1 MARGR
6 PSTFELSGLTG
17 RAHSSAVECLLC
29 KEDALG
35 SNPSGSIS
43 RVRLE
48 PCPLS
53 GNRGSIRV
61 RRTDAPLRA
70 SAGGKGGRTSV
81 VDGRVYET
89 VCTCD
94 PDAHWT
100 RFIGSQ
106 SDLSLPWLLC
116 HLVNSSAQAPTK
128 DVPSCDKPRGAARRQ
143 RTWDFRMG
151 IPTAIASRNG
161 ERPGLK
167 HLSRGRKR
175 KRTRCR

>member
-1 MARGR
+1 M
-6 PSTFELSGLTG
+6 
-17 RAHSSAVECLLC
+17 VECLLC

-43 RVRLE
+43 RARSE

-53 GNRGSIRV
+53 GKRGTIRV

-70 SAGGKGGRTSV
+70 SASGKGGRRSA
-81 VDGRVYET
+81 VDWSANET

-100 RFIGSQ
+100 RFIGFM

-128 DVPSCDKPRGAARRQ
+128 DVPSCDKPQGAARRR
-143 RTWDFRMG
+143 RTEDLLMG

-175 KRTRCR
+175 KRMRCR

>member
-70 SAGGKGGRTSV
+70 SASGKGGRSPA
-81 VDGRVYET
+81 VDGRAGDT

-100 RFIGSQ
+100 RFIGPRATI
-106 SDLSLPWLLC
+106 PWLLC
-116 HLVNSSAQAPTK
+116 HLVDSSAQAPTK

>member
-1 MARGR
+1 MHTPPVKAPEWGPDEAWLPGRIWAPQGGLSRNKVAVGESAAGSPPNDRDWGSPQPTPSIRVRDRGR
-6 PSTFELSGLTG
+6 PSTFELPGLTG

-35 SNPSGSIS
+35 SNPSGSTS
-43 RVRLE
+43 RTRLE
-48 PCPLS
+48 PSPLS
-53 GNRGSIRV
+53 GKRGSVRV

-70 SAGGKGGRTSV
+70 SASGKGGRTSV

-106 SDLSLPWLLC
+106 SD
-116 HLVNSSAQAPTK
+116 HTVAT
-128 DVPSCDKPRGAARRQ
+128 VPS
-143 RTWDFRMG
+143 
-151 IPTAIASRNG
+151 G
-161 ERPGLK
+161 E
-167 HLSRGRKR
+167 
-175 KRTRCR
+175 

>member
-1 MARGR
+1 M
-6 PSTFELSGLTG
+6 
-17 RAHSSAVECLLC
+17 VECLLC

-43 RVRLE
+43 RARSE

-53 GNRGSIRV
+53 GKRGTVRV

-70 SAGGKGGRTSV
+70 SASGKGGHRSA
-81 VDGRVYET
+81 VDGCVYET

-100 RFIGSQ
+100 RFIGFM

-128 DVPSCDKPRGAARRQ
+128 DVPSCDKPQGAARRQ
-143 RTWDFRMG
+143 RTEDLLMG

-175 KRTRCR
+175 KRMRCR